1 MDNTTSAEAVLWEL
15 THLPPTTDPYLWL
28 SKFLEEAFLPKF
40 SSTARMQLI
49 FIMCL
54 LGVYVFDSFLGFRRL
69 KLNFPVSDSCVL
81 LIIFSLL
88 IRWRQKQFWLF
99 RWQLG
104 QSLIQPNLGVVGGL
118 AGLVTLA
125 CASFLPP
132 TPLRTRSLVPPN
144 ATLDERA

>member
-28 SKFLEEAFLPKF
+28 SNFLKEAFLPKF

-54 LGVYVFDSFLGFRRL
+54 LGVYVLAPFPKFRQILTRS
-69 KLNFPVSDSCVL
+69 LNSCVI

-104 QSLIQPNLGVVGGL
+104 QSLIQPNLGVAGGL

-125 CASFLPP
+125 RQFLNFSRLQLSPS
-132 TPLRTRSLVPPN
+132 TSLLSPLLV
-144 ATLDERA
+144 R